1 MTNRITLR
9 EAAWSVMSASNGDV
23 ASIMAIVGSTVP
35 IVGQIIGLGQR
46 FTRIVR
52 ERRSDELRAW
62 MEEASQSDSRAL
74 QAFAR
79 GLRRD
84 FDAVHAALELPWS
97 NGRTEGHVNRL
108 KTIKRSMYGRAK
120 PDLLRK
126 RLLAFTR

>member
-1 MTNRITLR
+1 
-9 EAAWSVMSASNGDV
+9 
-23 ASIMAIVGSTVP
+23 MAIVGSIVP

-52 ERRSDELRAW
+52 ERRSDELRGW

-84 FDAVHAALELPWS
+84 FDTVHAALELPWS

-108 KTIKRSMYGRAK
+108 NTIKRLMYGRAK